1 MSKEKLEERRENVE
15 KITLEIF
22 NLVELIEYLIE
33 LIITLYELILSLINF
48 IIDIFTPNAL

>member
-1 MSKEKLEERRENVE
+1 MVLDIFGSADGETME
-15 KITLEIF
+15 KIA
-22 NLVELIEYLIE
+22 NLDWGLIEYLIE